1 MIDLNSLKLVN
12 DLYGHEKGDIYI
24 TGSCSIICMIF
35 DHSPVFRIG
44 GDEFL
49 VILEN
54 TDYKF
59 RDQLMAALKSSVE
72 GNITK
77 IDCNPWEK
85 FSLAAGIAVYNPD
98 IDKDVSTVFKRAD
111 KSMYTNKQRM
121 KAMTAEETLDE
132 L

>member
-1 MIDLNSLKLVN
+1 
-12 DLYGHEKGDIYI
+12 
-24 TGSCSIICMIF
+24 MIF
-35 DHSPVFRIG
+35 DHSPVFRVG

-54 TDYKF
+54 TDYNF
-59 RDQLMAALKSSVE
+59 RDQLMGALKSAVE

-85 FSLAAGIAVYNPD
+85 FSMAAGIAVYNPD
-98 IDKDVSTVFKRAD
+98 IDTDASTVFKRAD
-111 KSMYTNKQRM
+111 KSMYNNKQRM
-121 KAMTAEETLDE
+121 KAMLAEETLDE